1 MTDAFTIFQQ
11 NFITDVETNRALMGE
26 GLRKSFV
33 ECMSERIPD
42 EDSPN
47 MQLVYVD
54 DKCAMKRVG
63 VDGYAFNSEERTLL
77 LVVADF
83 NEFSSDDKLVRSEA
97 ENVWFKR
104 LRNFFELSR
113 SGRLQ
118 DPVSGILEWS
128 TPEYELAVLIQEEV
142 IERVRLLLFTD
153 RLLSDKFNRLDNEPI
168 CDIPVTEE
176 VWGLEML
183 YEHLKS
189 GLDHVPLELD
199 FADSPIPLTLA
210 TTGDGFKSYLGVI
223 SAKKLSNIYQEHGGR
238 LLEGNVRSYLTL
250 KSSVNRD
257 IRGTILSKPEYFF
270 IYNNGIAVT
279 AQNLVFDD
287 SNRLIRATD
296 FQIINGGQTTASLA
310 RAVFTDKA
318 DVSKIRVS
326 VKLTE
331 IDSNLEPERSR
342 ELIRNISRYS
352 NNQNKVSG
360 ADFSSNHEFHVLM
373 EQCAQRISAP
383 PARGMIHGSYWFYE
397 RNRGSYLQAQMFM
410 SEGAKKAFTAKSDK
424 NHVVKKEDLARVRL
438 AWSGE
443 PDVVSKG
450 AQTLFSHF
458 MNQVDDDW
466 AEKRKAGHFGDDYFR
481 DSIALIIMY
490 NQLRVM
496 VRDQP
501 WYDKGYLANIVAY
514 GMSAFTWLFQ
524 KKFGASARVDLEPV
538 WRQQEVPGPLMAVL
552 VDICHE
558 VKNCLVSPNRKK
570 ENVTEWAK
578 MSVCW
583 KFVKEHFNS
592 LRYELPDYAEAWKK
606 SEESRR
612 DDRKQAKEQA
622 KIDDSVTLMNKA
634 LEYAHW
640 EDARQF
646 NQGQGFLSPLQERA
660 VRKCTIIPVKMPT
673 EREVQHALE
682 ALEILRQEGFQY

>member
-1 MTDAFTIFQQ
+1 MTDAFDLFQQ
-11 NFITDVETNRALMGE
+11 NFITDVEANRALMGE

-47 MQLVYVD
+47 LQLVYVD

-83 NEFSSDDKLVRSEA
+83 NEFAADAKLVKSEA
-97 ENVWFKR
+97 EKVWFKR

-113 SGRLQ
+113 GGRLQ

-128 TPEYELAVLIQEEV
+128 TPEYELAALIQEEV

-153 RLLSDKFNRLDNEPI
+153 RLLSDKFNRLDNEPV
-168 CDIPVTEE
+168 CGIPVTEE

-199 FADSPIPLTLA
+199 FEDAPIPLTLA
-210 TTGDGFKSYLGVI
+210 TTGDGFRSYLGVM
-223 SAKKLSNIYQEHGGR
+223 SAQKLANIYQEHGGR

-257 IRGTILSKPEYFF
+257 IRGTILSKPEHFF

-279 AQNLVFDD
+279 ARDLVFDESD
-287 SNRLIRATD
+287 RLLRATD

-310 RAVFTDKA
+310 RAVFSDKA
-318 DVSKIRVS
+318 DVSKIQVS

-342 ELIRNISRYS
+342 ELIRNISRFS

-360 ADFSSNHEFHVLM
+360 ADFSSNHEFHVIM
-373 EQCAQRISAP
+373 EQCAQRIPAP
-383 PARGMIHGSYWFYE
+383 PARGMIHGSHWFYE

-410 SEGAKKAFTAKSDK
+410 SDAAKKAFTTKSDK
-424 NHVVKKEDLARVRL
+424 NHVVRKEDLARVRL
-438 AWSGE
+438 AWEGE

-458 MNQVDDDW
+458 MNRIDEDW
-466 AEKRKAGHFGDDYFR
+466 AEKRRAGRFGDDYFR

-490 NQLRVM
+490 NQLRVK
-496 VRDQP
+496 VKEQS

-514 GMSAFTWLFQ
+514 GMATFAWLFE
-524 KKFGASARVDLEPV
+524 KKFGVSARFDLEPV
-538 WRQQEVPGPLMAVL
+538 WKRQEISEPLTTVL
-552 VDICHE
+552 LDICRE
-558 VKNCLVSPNRKK
+558 VKNCLISPNRKK

-578 MSVCW
+578 MSACW
-583 KFVKEHFNS
+583 KFVKEHFNT
-592 LRYELPDYAEAWKK
+592 LHYQLPDHAESWRKTA
-606 SEESRR
+606 ETIQDERR
-612 DDRKQAKEQA
+612 QAKEQA
-622 KIDDSVTLMNKA
+622 KIDDGVTLMSRA
-634 LEYAHW
+634 LEYGHW
-640 EDARQF
+640 EEARLF
-646 NQGQGFLSPLQERA
+646 NQGRGYLSPLQERA
-660 VRKCTIIPVKMPT
+660 VRKCTVMPLKMPL
-673 EREVQHALE
+673 EREVQHAFE
-682 ALEILRQEGFQY
+682 ALEVLRREGFQY